1 LNKGCPQAN
10 TGRVGE
16 ESHARSAGI

>member
-1 LNKGCPQAN
+1 LSKGCPQAN
-10 TGRVGE
+10 TGRGGE